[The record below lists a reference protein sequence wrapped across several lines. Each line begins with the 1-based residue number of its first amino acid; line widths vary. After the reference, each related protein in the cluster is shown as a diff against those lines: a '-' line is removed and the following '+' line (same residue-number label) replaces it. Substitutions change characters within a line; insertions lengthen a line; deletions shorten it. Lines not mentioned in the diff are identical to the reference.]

1 MNLNNIRHFFKSLRQ
16 SKKNS
21 VECPKDNSKE
31 SPKVNLVGKNI
42 DRVLKVYA
50 HPGSSQRQYRVY
62 LPKGY
67 TGEDELPL
75 VMVLHGCDQT
85 HLEIQ
90 SISGFDDLAD
100 ENNFILVYPYVT
112 NYSDMRMSNC
122 WGWWR
127 PEHINAGG
135 GEVEDLWCVAKEVA
149 SEFSVD
155 LGSVHLAGLS
165 SGAGMAVAALTV
177 HAGRFASAAVIAGVS
192 YHERVMA
199 VTMPIASLRTYRP
212 VETTVTLMENA
223 GPKERVLTPLFI
235 VHSESDRVVGI
246 QASKNLRDSWL
257 SYFGLG
263 EAFVNKVDHHRS
275 NGVSWTHTGYGR
287 LHEPNL
293 VETVF
298 LKGVGHG
305 WYGGRPG
312 DYSFPDGPPISEL
325 MWRFFS
331 GQESSGVEA
340 LAAAS

>member
-1 MNLNNIRHFFKSLRQ
+1 MKLSDIRHFFKSF
-16 SKKNS
+16 SNPKKNS
-21 VECPKDNSKE
+21 AGCQKEKPKI
-31 SPKVNLVGKNI
+31 NLVGKNI
-42 DRVLKVYA
+42 DRVLSEHD

-85 HLEIQ
+85 HIEIQ
-90 SISGFDDLAD
+90 TITDFDRLAD

-112 NYSDMRMSNC
+112 RYDDMRMSNC

-135 GEVEDLWCVAKEVA
+135 GEVEDLWCIVREVA

-155 LGSVHLAGLS
+155 LNCVHLAGLS

-177 HAGRFASAAVIAGVS
+177 HAGRFVSAAVIAGVS
-192 YHERVMA
+192 YHERVA
-199 VTMPIASLRTYRP
+199 VTMPIASLRSYRP
-212 VETTVTLMENA
+212 VETTVKLMENA
-223 GPKERVLTPLFI
+223 SPEGRVPTPLFI
-235 VHSESDRVVGI
+235 VHSESDRVVDI

-257 SYFGLG
+257 SYFGLS
-263 EAFVNKVDHHRS
+263 EAFVKKIDHYQSR
-275 NGVSWTHTGYGR
+275 GVSWTHTGYGR
-287 LHEPNL
+287 LHERNL

-298 LKGVGHG
+298 LSGVGHG

-325 MWRFFS
+325 MWQFFS
-331 GQESSGVEA
+331 EQEASAVEV

>member
-1 MNLNNIRHFFKSLRQ
+1 MNLKKIRHFFKSFRQ
-16 SKKNS
+16 SKKSS
-21 VECPKDNSKE
+21 VERPKENLSA
-31 SPKVNLVGKNI
+31 SPKVSLVGENI
-42 DRVLKVYA
+42 DRVLKAYD
-50 HPGSSQRQYRVY
+50 HPGSSQRKYRVY

-67 TGEDELPL
+67 SGADELPL

-85 HLEIQ
+85 HIEIQ
-90 SISGFDDLAD
+90 SITGFDDLAD

-135 GEVEDLWCVAKEVA
+135 GEVEDLWCIVKEVA

-155 LGSVHLAGLS
+155 LSNVHLAGLS

-192 YHERVMA
+192 YHEHVMA
-199 VTMPIASLRTYRP
+199 VTMPIASLRSYRA
-212 VETTVTLMENA
+212 VETTVKLMEKA
-223 GPKERVLTPLFI
+223 SPEEQVQTPLFI
-235 VHSESDRVVGI
+235 VHSESDRVVDI

-257 SYFGLG
+257 SYFGLS
-263 EAFVNKVDHHRS
+263 EAFVKKIDQHSS

-287 LHEPNL
+287 LHEQNL

-305 WYGGRPG
+305 WYGGSPG
-312 DYSFPDGPPISEL
+312 GYSFPDGPPISEL

-331 GQESSGVEA
+331 EQESSGVEA